1 MKTRSSVVP
10 GSGTFPKKLVDGIQ
24 AGNFIEMKELLTDN
38 MSLISQLETVQGL
51 SPAHM
56 LGQARTRW
64 WEVSSLVTWW
74 YCFMGY
80 MAIRSSDPMTRNQL
94 AYARLLIKE
103 AQRHGGL
110 GWLHYDRAFRQ
121 QAAADPSLAWNTLS
135 PGLQVSTMF
144 HQQTAGQRSFCTL
157 CQAQCAL
164 ACLQPP
170 ATSTPAV
177 PRTSQPPPT
186 QRRPETALRICI
198 SWNMG
203 ACIFQSQ
210 CTYRHVCATCQL
222 PHNPGLRTAPRHRIP
237 QSTSLLPG
245 TLGTGVNILL
255 TMFNYCNLHLLPLS
269 GGLIHTQALFASS
282 LFAIYSSA
290 Y

>member
-38 MSLISQLETVQGL
+38 MSLISQLKTVQGL

-56 LGQARTRW
+56 LGPARPRW
-64 WEVSSLVTWW
+64 REVSSLVTWW

-80 MAIRSSDPMTRNQL
+80 MAIRSSDPTTRNQL

-103 AQRHGGL
+103 AQRNGGL

-121 QAAADPSLAWNTLS
+121 QAVADPSLAWNTLS
-135 PGLQVSTMF
+135 QGLQASTMF
-144 HQQTAGQRSFCTL
+144 HQQTAGQKSFCTL

-186 QRRPETALRICI
+186 KRRPETALRICI

-203 ACIFQSQ
+203 ACISKANVP
-210 CTYRHVCATCQL
+210 TGTCV
-222 PHNPGLRTAPRHRIP
+222 PHASYPTTPG
-237 QSTSLLPG
+237 
-245 TLGTGVNILL
+245 
-255 TMFNYCNLHLLPLS
+255 
-269 GGLIHTQALFASS
+269 
-282 LFAIYSSA
+282 
-290 Y
+290 